1 MWGLSSHPFHPTL
14 TSKSKCQGTG
24 YVSVRPASY
33 RLGRMRRIFWISNRW
48 APGSMRDLKNIIQLE
63 SNQEKRIKIDLWHL
77 HTGRC
82 TRCIYIAHPYTHVL
96 YTQHKREGEGKRGK
110 REYTILEIP
119 EISTL
124 CLCVLVRKAVVQD
137 EWAHK
142 HFFRI
147 AGSLGP
153 KH

>member
-1 MWGLSSHPFHPTL
+1 
-14 TSKSKCQGTG
+14 
-24 YVSVRPASY
+24 
-33 RLGRMRRIFWISNRW
+33 
-48 APGSMRDLKNIIQLE
+48 MRDLKKIIQLE

-110 REYTILEIP
+110 REYIILEIS

-124 CLCVLVRKAVVQD
+124 CLCVLVRKAVGQD

-142 HFFRI
+142 HFFVGLQGHSVPNI
-147 AGSLGP
+147 